1 MDLKKE
7 VNSLLN
13 KLGASLGLDGLSLDE
28 NNHCILLFDDKVIL
42 NLELDEVNE
51 LLVVYSYIGEVPFEG
66 RENIFEALLESNFFW
81 RNTQGATLGIDKHT
95 QTVVLAYPME
105 LPLKNKNIF
114 EERLAVFVDVT
125 EQWIDRLEG
134 MSREAEALA
143 NEER

>member
-1 MDLKKE
+1 MDLRKE
-7 VNSLLN
+7 VNGVLE
-13 KLGASLGLDGLSLDE
+13 KLGSSLGLQDLSLDE

-42 NLELDEVNE
+42 NLELDETNE

-66 RENIFEALLESNFFW
+66 RENIFETMLESNFFW

-105 LPLKNKNIF
+105 LPLKNKEIF

-125 EQWIDRLEG
+125 EQWIDRLDR
-134 MSREAEALA
+134 MTQEAEALA

>member
-7 VNSLLN
+7 VNSLLE
-13 KLGASLGLDGLSLDE
+13 KLGASLGLQDLSLDE

-42 NLELDEVNE
+42 NMELDENNE
-51 LLVVYSYIGEVPFEG
+51 LLVVYSYLGEVPFEG
-66 RENIFEALLESNFFW
+66 RENIFETLLESNFFW

-105 LPLKNKNIF
+105 LPLKNKDIF

-125 EQWIDRLEG
+125 EQWINKLEHL
-134 MSREAEALA
+134 SQEAEALA

>member
-7 VNSLLN
+7 VNGLLE
-13 KLGASLGLDGLSLDE
+13 KLGDSLGLQDLSLDE
-28 NNHCILLFDDKVIL
+28 NNHCVLLFDDKVIL
-42 NLELDEVNE
+42 NLELDESNE
-51 LLVVYSYIGEVPFEG
+51 ILVVYSYIGEVPFEG
-66 RENIFEALLESNFFW
+66 RENIFETLLESNFFW

-125 EQWIDRLEG
+125 EQWINKLET
-134 MSREAEALA
+134 MSQEAEALA